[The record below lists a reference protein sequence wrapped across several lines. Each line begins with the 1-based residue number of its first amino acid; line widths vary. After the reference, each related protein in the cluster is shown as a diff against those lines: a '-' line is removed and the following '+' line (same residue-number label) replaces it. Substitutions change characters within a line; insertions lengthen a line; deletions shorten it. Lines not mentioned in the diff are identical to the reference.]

1 MIELYRMKSRP
12 KGLLADCNLEHDS
25 EQFDYIKELHEVL
38 WRFVRAEL
46 PGAGGDLSDF
56 IPVALYLAERHGS
69 HLLQR
74 KQNDDQS
81 NL

>member
-1 MIELYRMKSRP
+1 MKPRP
-12 KGLLADCNLEHDS
+12 KGVLADCNLEHGS

-56 IPVALYLAERHGS
+56 IPVALHFAEKRCS
-69 HLLQR
+69 LTSA
-74 KQNDDQS
+74 KETK
-81 NL
+81 